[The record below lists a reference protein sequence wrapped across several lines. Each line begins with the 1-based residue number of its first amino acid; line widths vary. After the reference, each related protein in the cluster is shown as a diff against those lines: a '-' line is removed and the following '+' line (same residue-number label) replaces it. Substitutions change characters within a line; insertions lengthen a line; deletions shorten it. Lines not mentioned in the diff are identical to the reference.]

1 MPRPKQIVAF
11 DPGERTGY
19 AAGAMDVDKFDPKT
33 GAGFAVHD
41 QGVLTVREAARELRA
56 LIAGRD
62 VVVYETWRLYQDKAL
77 ALVGNDMQPSQVIG
91 MIRYVAWDEGTKIR
105 NNGADIKAVA
115 LKTMPDWLKEHM
127 TKSTEQHDQDAIMHL
142 WYYCWRRHYDGK

>member
-1 MPRPKQIVAF
+1 MPNRKQIIAF

-19 AAGAMDVDKFDPKT
+19 AVGSLDVDEFDPKT
-33 GAGFAVHD
+33 GAGFAVEE
-41 QGVLTVREAARELRA
+41 QGVLTVREMGRQLRD
-56 LIAGRD
+56 LVRDCD

-91 MIRYVAWDEGTKIR
+91 MIRFVAWEQGTKIR
-105 NNGADIKAVA
+105 NNGADIKAIA
-115 LKTMPDWLKEHM
+115 NKTMPDWLRKHM
-127 TKSTEQHDQDAIMHL
+127 AKSTEQHDQDAIMHL